1 MALKEVLMLGNPK
14 LRENSKEIKDFGI
27 GLERIRKDLK
37 DTLSHLQKVE
47 RMGRAL
53 AAPQIG
59 YPKQVIYMQI
69 PKRRLLMVNPRVTWR
84 SKELF
89 WVWDSCFSFDLAFFV
104 KIQRHKKI
112 RVQYQ
117 DAEGNR
123 KIEQFEND
131 LSELIQH
138 EIDHLR
144 GILALDH
151 SRDSRRVMMRG
162 EWEKKFEKSN
172 AGCE

>member
-14 LRENSKEIKDFGI
+14 LREKSKEIKHFGI

-69 PKRRLLMVNPRVTWR
+69 PKRRLLMVNPKVTWR

-123 KIEQFEND
+123 KIDRFEND

-144 GILALDH
+144 GILAVDH
-151 SRDSRRVMMRG
+151 PTDSRRVMMRG
-162 EWEKKFEKSN
+162 EWEKNFQRN
-172 AGCE
+172 